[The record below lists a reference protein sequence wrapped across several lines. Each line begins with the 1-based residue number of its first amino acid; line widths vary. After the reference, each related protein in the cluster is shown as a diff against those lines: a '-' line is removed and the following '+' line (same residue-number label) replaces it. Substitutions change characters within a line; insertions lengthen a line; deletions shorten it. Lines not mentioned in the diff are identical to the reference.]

1 MDIILEDNQII
12 DPIKKTEKHNQKES
26 PSVVSCN
33 FEHLFSEIIE
43 AQSDIESLDDGVQ
56 KFFSQYIDN
65 ITNPNEIKNIVKILK
80 QNKSFQEKI
89 YDTFKLFLEED
100 LKENKEKA
108 ENGIK
113 ITKQIE
119 TKTYQVARAKD
130 MFRELNN
137 MIHGD
142 IISHQK
148 EIQKISNEIKNIQKQ
163 ILDYEKEIEIL
174 NVENKKSYSEE
185 LNLLDTVMSFGKKLY
200 TTYVTR
206 EEKKKEKNKI
216 ESELIKLK

>member
-1 MDIILEDNQII
+1 MDIILEDNQITEQM
-12 DPIKKTEKHNQKES
+12 KKPEKHNQKES
-26 PSVVSCN
+26 PSLLVSCN

-56 KFFSQYIDN
+56 SFFSQYIEN
-65 ITNPNEIKNIVKILK
+65 ITNPNEIKNTVKILK

-89 YDTFKLFLEED
+89 YDIFKIFLEEE

-137 MIHGD
+137 MIHSD

-148 EIQKISNEIKNIQKQ
+148 EIQKISNEIKNMQQQ
-163 ILDYEKEIEIL
+163 ILDYDKEIEIL

-185 LNLLDTVMSFGKKLY
+185 LNLLDTVMSFGKKTLHY
-200 TTYVTR
+200 LCHKGR
-206 EEKKKEKNKI
+206 KKERKK
-216 ESELIKLK
+216 

>member
-1 MDIILEDNQII
+1 MDSII
-12 DPIKKTEKHNQKES
+12 
-26 PSVVSCN
+26 
-33 FEHLFSEIIE
+33 
-43 AQSDIESLDDGVQ
+43 
-56 KFFSQYIDN
+56 
-65 ITNPNEIKNIVKILK
+65 NPTQIKNTVKIIR

-89 YDTFKLFLEED
+89 YDIFKQFLEAD
-100 LKENKEKA
+100 IKENKERA

-119 TKTYQVARAKD
+119 TKTYRVARAKD
-130 MFRELNN
+130 MFKELNN

-148 EIQKISNEIKNIQKQ
+148 EIQKISNEVKKIQQQ
-163 ILDYEKEIEIL
+163 IVDYEKEIEVL
-174 NVENKKSYSEE
+174 NAENKKTYSEE

-206 EEKKKEKNKI
+206 EEKKKEKNKL
-216 ESELIKLK
+216 EDELKKVSRIF